1 MSVLAAPKRSAPI
14 EKFYAIGDRLL
25 AFHFA
30 DEVAARVAEE
40 FIGGMYFTP
49 SAARAARFVHCTI
62 KIFYG
67 DPPPLPPECHSFEVP
82 RGQCYANGEEH
93 FLDIDESRIAVYAA
107 ASRLVCVWLGTTA
120 HARHPVA
127 IVNTLSYVVQAALR
141 RGGLY
146 VLHAAGVVEPE
157 TGAGLVVVGNSNS
170 GKSSLT
176 IRLASAGWRYLSD
189 DMLVLGE
196 ADGAVEAWALR
207 RIFSVSATSLAN
219 CRLSGLD
226 AALGAP
232 ANSDPTK
239 RKLEP
244 GITFPG
250 SFVESCRPR
259 VLLFPT
265 LTGEAASRVEKI
277 SSGEA
282 MARLIR
288 QCPWASYDT
297 STAREHLRVLGLL
310 AQQSDSFLLDAG
322 RDLIEDSSRAPQLL
336 ASCLEH

>member
-1 MSVLAAPKRSAPI
+1 MPVLAAPKRTAPI

-25 AFHFA
+25 AFHFE

-40 FIGGMYFTP
+40 FIGGMYLIP
-49 SAARAARFVHCTI
+49 SAARAARFVHCTV
-62 KIFYG
+62 KILHG
-67 DPPPLPPECHSFEVP
+67 APPPLPDTYQSFEVP
-82 RGQCYANGEEH
+82 RGQCHTSGEEH
-93 FLDIDESRIAVYAA
+93 FLEIDGSRIAVYPPAA
-107 ASRLVCVWLGTTA
+107 RLVCVWLGTDA

-127 IVNTLSYVVQAALR
+127 IINTLSYVVQAALR

-189 DMLVLGE
+189 DMLVLDE

-207 RIFSVSATSLAN
+207 RIFSVSSASLAN
-219 CRLSGLD
+219 CDLSRLD

-232 ANSDPTK
+232 ANSDPNK

-244 GITFPG
+244 SITFPDG
-250 SFVESCRPR
+250 FVESCRPR

-265 LTGEAASRVEKI
+265 LTGEAASRVAKI

-297 STAREHLRVLGLL
+297 GTARAHLRVLGML
-310 AQQSDSFLLDAG
+310 AKQSTSFLLDAG
-322 RDLIEDSSRAPQLL
+322 RDLIADSTSAPKLL
-336 ASCLEH
+336 ASCLEQ

>member
-1 MSVLAAPKRSAPI
+1 MSVLAAQRKAPI
-14 EKFYAIGDRLL
+14 EKFYAIGNRLL
-25 AFHFA
+25 AFHFD

-49 SAARAARFVHCTI
+49 TASRAARFVHCTV
-62 KIFYG
+62 KVFYG
-67 DPPPLPPECHSFEVP
+67 DPPTLPPDYQSFEVP
-82 RGQCYANGEEH
+82 RGQCYTNGEEH
-93 FLDIDESRIAVYAA
+93 FLDIDESRIAVYPAA
-107 ASRLVCVWLGTTA
+107 ARLVCVWLGTSA

-146 VLHAAGVVEPE
+146 VLHAAGVVEPKS
-157 TGAGLVVVGNSNS
+157 GAGLVVVGNSNS

-176 IRLASAGWRYLSD
+176 IRLAHAGWRYLSD
-189 DMLVLGE
+189 DMLVLDE
-196 ADGAVEAWALR
+196 ADGAIEAWALR
-207 RIFSVSATSLAN
+207 RIFSVSARSLAN
-219 CRLSGLD
+219 CHLSGLE

-232 ANSDPTK
+232 ANSDPSK

-244 GITFPG
+244 GIAFPG

-265 LTGEAASRVEKI
+265 LTGKAASRVEKI

-297 STAREHLRVLGLL
+297 GTAREHLRALGML
-310 AQQSDSFLLDAG
+310 AKQSNAFLLDAG
-322 RDLIEDSSRAPQLL
+322 RDLIEDSSSAPQLL